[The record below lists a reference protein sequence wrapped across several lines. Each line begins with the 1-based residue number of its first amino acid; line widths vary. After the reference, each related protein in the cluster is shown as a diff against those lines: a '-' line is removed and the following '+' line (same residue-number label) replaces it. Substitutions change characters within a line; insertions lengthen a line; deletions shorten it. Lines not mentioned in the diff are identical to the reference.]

1 MAKVL
6 IIYYSKT
13 GNIEKM
19 AHLVEEGVKEENLEV
34 KSKRV
39 EDTNLNDLLSA
50 DGIIIGS
57 PTYFGSMAS
66 PVKEL
71 IDKSVKYYGKFKD
84 KVGGAFTSCQRVGGG
99 GETTLQSI
107 INAFLEHGMIIQGK
121 VKSGSYG
128 PVAVEVGGCYN
139 N

>member
-13 GNIEKM
+13 GNTEKM
-19 AHLVEEGVKEENLEV
+19 AHLVEEGAKEENLEV

-50 DGIIIGS
+50 EGIIIGS

-71 IDKSVKYYGKFKD
+71 IDKSVNYLTKYYKCISSPRND
-84 KVGGAFTSCQRVGGG
+84 C
-99 GETTLQSI
+99 
-107 INAFLEHGMIIQGK
+107 
-121 VKSGSYG
+121 SGRG
-128 PVAVEVGGCYN
+128 
-139 N
+139 